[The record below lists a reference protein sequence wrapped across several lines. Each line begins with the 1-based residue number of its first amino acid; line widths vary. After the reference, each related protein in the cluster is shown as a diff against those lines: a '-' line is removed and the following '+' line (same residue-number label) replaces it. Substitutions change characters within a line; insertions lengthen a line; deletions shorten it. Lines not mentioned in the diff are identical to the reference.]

1 MTIHEVFNIIANAM
15 TMTMFYGVA
24 AYSTRWEYAMMLG
37 WDVVNVDT
45 FGLEITG
52 GGRSWRTREEDILCS
67 GLTFEKNVLGF

>member
-1 MTIHEVFNIIANAM
+1 MVTIHEVFNIIANAM

-52 GGRSWRTREEDILCS
+52 GGRRRRMTREEDILCS
-67 GLTFEKNVLGF
+67 G